1 MRISDWNSDGFSSDL
16 HTAAMCSASRA
27 ALLTGRNPARVGMSG
42 VTNSASSHPAYTTIL
57 PKSAATIARIL
68 RDNGYNTAM
77 VGKAHITPKWET
89 GPTGPFDRWQLGR
102 ASCRER
108 GCQSV

>member
-1 MRISDWNSDGFSSDL
+1 
-16 HTAAMCSASRA
+16 
-27 ALLTGRNPARVGMSG
+27 MSG

-89 GPTGPFDRWQLGR
+89 GPTGPFDRWPTGLGFEYFYGLLDGDTDQDR
-102 ASCRER
+102 K
-108 GCQSV
+108 SVVSGKGVSGRVDLGGRRNIKKKNKRNS